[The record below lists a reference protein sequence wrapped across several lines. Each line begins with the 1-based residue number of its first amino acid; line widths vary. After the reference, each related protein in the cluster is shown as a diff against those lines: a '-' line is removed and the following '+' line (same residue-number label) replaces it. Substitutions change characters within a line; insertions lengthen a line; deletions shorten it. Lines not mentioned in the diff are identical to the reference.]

1 MDTIERISSI
11 FSMRLLILSTL
22 WIIMS
27 NCLNVVSSMTMKD
40 QTPSASGFGKKY
52 FKNLT
57 SSTVRNTN
65 LTHITQIQILPDWP
79 AMLIG
84 ANNSLYIFNLN
95 HELDIASSKK
105 LEWVPDSRSKTMCL
119 IKGKSEDD
127 CQNYIKVIAPDKVNG
142 RLLICGT
149 YAQKPTCLNLQV
161 DMSNIES
168 QWERKESNV
177 SDGLL
182 KCPFNK
188 DQKNTALFA
197 DGSLYAGTVADFNER
212 ESVLTRSLGNA
223 ELYPELVTK
232 QSDSVWLNFP
242 EFIKS
247 YQEGN
252 EVFFFFREISIET
265 QYTGKMYYSRVAR
278 VCTNDNGHDVTWTTF
293 LKARLDC
300 SFHGDFPFYFNYL
313 QDIVRVVE
321 ENKVFYYGIFT
332 TGEHEIPGSAV
343 CRFSLDEI
351 QENFKTGLF
360 KQTTAPWQQVPIDSV
375 PPNRPGNCASDS
387 TQLTNQELNF
397 IKTHP
402 LLYNPVMNYGQ
413 DDPLFTLTRSNYR
426 LQKLVTTKKGP
437 YTIVFAGTDDGH
449 IMKLVL
455 RENHPGS
462 SKVSPVLLYNMHVME
477 NRHAI
482 TNMRLYKNSDG
493 EEVLFV
499 TSKDVVVEL
508 SLQHCQYLKNCSCKQ
523 DPYCEWIE
531 SSNKCIVSTN
541 EDYSG
546 VELDCTVDS
555 TFNNCTYQGTVPDDI
570 TTIVTTPSAAST
582 TTVVPTTTSL
592 PEPAKLGTPYRQTTN
607 IETTHTRQESG
618 NEMRILEG
626 SDWPTE
632 KLVHTLNPTEKP
644 LKLEDDEVKSGT
656 SKQSSMED
664 PSTTLII
671 LAIVGWAIC
680 FIEMAGVV
688 CWCLMRKNKGKYE
701 VSSLTEPDQSVK
713 IVKAS
718 SSMEKI
724 HRNAHSPSYTE
735 PPSYASSPQNTLNKH
750 TANGRRVP
758 NGKQYPNGKP
768 PIDTSEIHEVKKRLS
783 QHSTGRSRSA
793 TLEHL
798 KKININGHV
807 TCSNYEGFSD
817 TSDGPSPTQSTM
829 ESPPTYSQSFEE
841 DITSLVLEME
851 PHIKRI
857 SSVEV

>member
-546 VELDCTVDS
+546 VELDCT
-555 TFNNCTYQGTVPDDI
+555 
-570 TTIVTTPSAAST
+570 
-582 TTVVPTTTSL
+582 
-592 PEPAKLGTPYRQTTN
+592 
-607 IETTHTRQESG
+607 
-618 NEMRILEG
+618 
-626 SDWPTE
+626 
-632 KLVHTLNPTEKP
+632 
-644 LKLEDDEVKSGT
+644 DDEVKSGT

>member
-546 VELDCTVDS
+546 VELDCTDPITVDS
-555 TFNNCTYQGTVPDDI
+555 TFNNCTYQGTVPD
-570 TTIVTTPSAAST
+570 
-582 TTVVPTTTSL
+582 
-592 PEPAKLGTPYRQTTN
+592 
-607 IETTHTRQESG
+607 
-618 NEMRILEG
+618 
-626 SDWPTE
+626 
-632 KLVHTLNPTEKP
+632 
-644 LKLEDDEVKSGT
+644 DDEVKSGT

>member
-555 TFNNCTYQGTVPDDI
+555 TFNNCTYQGTVPDD
-570 TTIVTTPSAAST
+570 
-582 TTVVPTTTSL
+582 
-592 PEPAKLGTPYRQTTN
+592 
-607 IETTHTRQESG
+607 
-618 NEMRILEG
+618 
-626 SDWPTE
+626 
-632 KLVHTLNPTEKP
+632 
-644 LKLEDDEVKSGT
+644 DEVKSGT